1 MKERFIMELGAK
13 IKELRQSRGMTQE
26 QVAQKLNVSNQTVSK
41 WETGAAC
48 PDLSLIV
55 PIARLF
61 GVTTDELFDFS
72 ATTDKLRLEEL
83 QKQYDETFKTG
94 NLHDRLEISKQAVKE
109 FPSDM
114 KWLND
119 YGWDIWCDAVD
130 LKGEEF
136 AVAREKAINIF
147 KTVIDQTDVDEIKCN
162 SIVGICQCLCGAGRK
177 AEALEYVDKFPDI
190 KPMMKKKQEIYL
202 NCLDGKEQKRGKQL
216 YIYDMLSNLLRYLC
230 WQYNFDEDQP
240 VLIDTAI
247 SLTKLF
253 FPDGNYLDEAYGL
266 AHLYIRKAKH
276 CADDGKADEAEV
288 CFKEAFKCAHEFD
301 GINGKYS
308 YTAPLFNLVSF
319 DRNNAAVTGQTTL
332 TEDLRNMLEL
342 PYYAVLKNLDAYK
355 EMCEKE

>member
-1 MKERFIMELGAK
+1 MELGAK

-72 ATTDKLRLEEL
+72 ATADKLRLEEL

-94 NLHDRLEISKQAVKE
+94 NIQDRLEISKQAVKE

-114 KWLND
+114 KWLD
-119 YGWDIWCDAVD
+119 RYGWDIWCLLADIH
-130 LKGEEF
+130 LTNEEYEKE
-136 AVAREKAINIF
+136 REKATEIF
-147 KTVIDQTDVDEIKCN
+147 KTVIRSECDEETKC
-162 SIVGICQCLCGAGRK
+162 SAIIGIAQCLCSVGKK
-177 AEALEYVDKFPDI
+177 AEALEYVNQFPDI
-190 KPMMKKKQEIYL
+190 KPIMKLKQEIYL
-202 NCLDGKEQKRGKQL
+202 NCLEGEEEKREKQRH
-216 YIYDMLSNLLRYLC
+216 IYTMLNDLLRYLC
-230 WQYNFDEDQP
+230 WQYRFDEDQP

-247 SLTKLF
+247 SLAKLF

-266 AHLYIRKAKH
+266 AHLYLRKAKH
-276 CADDGKADEAEV
+276 CADADRTEEAEV
-288 CFKEAFKCAHEFD
+288 CFKEAFKCAREYD
-301 GINGKYS
+301 GITGKNS

-319 DRNNAAVTGQTTL
+319 DRNDAAVTGTTTL
-332 TEDLRNMLEL
+332 AEDLKNMFEL
-342 PYYAVLKNLDAYK
+342 PYYAVLKKLDAYK
-355 EMCEKE
+355 EICENK

>member
-1 MKERFIMELGAK
+1 MELGSK
-13 IKELRQSRGMTQE
+13 IKKLRQNRGMTQE
-26 QVAQKLNVSNQTVSK
+26 QVAQMLHVSNQTVSK

-61 GVTTDELFDFS
+61 NVTTDELFDFS
-72 ATTDKLRLEEL
+72 ATADKLRLEEL
-83 QKQYDETFKTG
+83 RKQYDETFKTG
-94 NLHDRLEISKQAVKE
+94 NIRDRLEISKLAVKE

-114 KWLND
+114 EWLND
-119 YGWDIWCDAVD
+119 YGWAIWCDATG
-130 LKGEEF
+130 LNGEEF
-136 AVAREKAINIF
+136 ITAREKAISIF
-147 KTVIDQTDVDEIKCN
+147 KTIIEKTDVDEIKCD

-177 AEALEYVDKFPDI
+177 AEALEYVKQFPDI
-190 KPMMKKKQEIYL
+190 KPIMKLKQEIYL
-202 NCLDGKEQKRGKQL
+202 NCLEGEEEKREKQRH
-216 YIYDMLSNLLRYLC
+216 IYTMLSDLLRYLC
-230 WQYNFDEDQP
+230 WQYRFDEDQP
-240 VLIDTAI
+240 VLLDTAI

-276 CADDGKADEAEV
+276 CADEGKADEAEV

-308 YTAPLFNLVSF
+308 YTAPLFNLLSF
-319 DRNNAAVTGQTTL
+319 DKNDAAVTGTTTL

>member
-1 MKERFIMELGAK
+1 MELGAK

-72 ATTDKLRLEEL
+72 ATADKLRLEEL

-94 NLHDRLEISKQAVKE
+94 NIQDRLEISKQAVKE

-114 KWLND
+114 KWLD
-119 YGWDIWCDAVD
+119 RYGWDIWCSATELHLNGED
-130 LKGEEF
+130 LEKE
-136 AVAREKAINIF
+136 RNKAIEIF
-147 KTVIDQTDVDEIKCN
+147 KTVINGECDDETKCD
-162 SIVGICQCLCGAGRK
+162 SIIGITYTLCNAGK
-177 AEALEYVDKFPDI
+177 KTEALEYVNRFPEI
-190 KPMMKKKQEIYL
+190 SPIMSPKQKRELYL
-202 NCLDGKEQKRGKQL
+202 CCLDGEEQKREKQVHIYEL
-216 YIYDMLSNLLRYLC
+216 LNELIRYIG
-230 WQYNFDEDQP
+230 WQYDYEEDQGI
-240 VLIDTAI
+240 VLDTVI

-253 FPDGNYLDEAYGL
+253 FPDGNYLDESYGL

-288 CFKEAFKCAHEFD
+288 CFKEAFRCAHEFD

-319 DRNNAAVTGQTTL
+319 DRNDAAVTGQTTL
-332 TEDLRNMLEL
+332 AEDLKYVIEL
-342 PYYAVLKNLDAYK
+342 PYYSVLKNLDAYK

>member
-1 MKERFIMELGAK
+1 MELGSK
-13 IKELRQSRGMTQE
+13 IKKLRQNRGMTQE
-26 QVAQKLNVSNQTVSK
+26 QVAQMLHVSNQTVSK
-41 WETGAAC
+41 WETGTAC

-55 PIARLF
+55 PIARIF

-72 ATTDKLRLEEL
+72 ETADKLRFEEL
-83 QKQYDETFKTG
+83 RKQYDDTFKTG
-94 NLHDRLEISKQAVKE
+94 NLHDRLEISRQAVKE

-114 KWLND
+114 RWLND
-119 YGWDIWCDAVD
+119 YGWAIWCNATG
-130 LKGEEF
+130 LNGEEF
-136 AVAREKAINIF
+136 ITAREKAISIF
-147 KTVIDQTDVDEIKCN
+147 KTVIEQTDVDEIKCD

-177 AEALEYVDKFPDI
+177 AEALEYVNQFPDI
-190 KPMMKKKQEIYL
+190 KPIMKLKQEIYL
-202 NCLDGKEQKRGKQL
+202 NCLEGEEEKREKQRH
-216 YIYDMLSNLLRYLC
+216 IYTMLSDLLRYLC
-230 WQYNFDEDQP
+230 WQYRFDEDQP
-240 VLIDTAI
+240 VLLDTAI

-276 CADDGKADEAEV
+276 CADEGKADEAEV

-308 YTAPLFNLVSF
+308 YTAPLFNLLSF
-319 DRNNAAVTGQTTL
+319 DKNDAAVTGTTTL